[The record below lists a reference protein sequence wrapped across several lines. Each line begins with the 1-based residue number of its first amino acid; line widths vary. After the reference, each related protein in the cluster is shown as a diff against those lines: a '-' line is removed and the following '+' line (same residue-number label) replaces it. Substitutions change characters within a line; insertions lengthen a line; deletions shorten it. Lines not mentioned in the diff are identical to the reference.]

1 MLSFYF
7 SFFLKKRKN
16 KSMLLF
22 HQAERKA
29 WMSKVTKEE
38 RLCRKLAGFK
48 SFPKGKKARSHD

>member
-1 MLSFYF
+1 
-7 SFFLKKRKN
+7 
-16 KSMLLF
+16 MLLF

-48 SFPKGKKARSHD
+48 SFSKGKKARSHD